1 MFLQKKII
9 LIFFTIFFIFILY
22 SNIFAITITNY
33 KPKYGITNERV
44 NFRSSTSVVPGS
56 IISTLSKNTKLKIV
70 GTIDNFYIVQLESNK
85 VGCIDKQ
92 YITINNVK
100 PKTID
105 YTSVSKYTATII
117 NNSTNVRRGPSTNFT
132 RVTRLNKGTTVTVIG
147 KINNFNLIIY
157 GTNKIGMVDS
167 SLISKTGTPSNN
179 TQNNSN
185 TSTNLSNE
193 DLLLKYINDER
204 LKNKLSAL
212 KTDNRLQEVAEL
224 KSKDMVNNNYFSH
237 TSPSYG
243 SPFNMMKNFGITY
256 ITAGEN
262 IAGNS
267 TMKRIFDSWIQSE
280 GHRKNI
286 LSNSYNYIGLGV
298 VSSEKYGYIATAM
311 FIGK

>member
-1 MFLQKKII
+1 MFLKRKFI
-9 LIFFTIFFIFILY
+9 LIFFTVFSIFILY
-22 SNIFAITITNY
+22 SNVFGANITNY
-33 KPKYGITNERV
+33 KPKYGITNEIV

-56 IISTLSKNTKLKIV
+56 VISTLSKNTKLKIV

-85 VGCIDKQ
+85 VGCIDKR

-100 PKTID
+100 PSTID
-105 YTSVSKYTATII
+105 YTSVLKYTATVV
-117 NNSTNVRRGPSTNFT
+117 NDSTNVRRGPSTNFT
-132 RVTRLNKGTTVTVIG
+132 RVTRLNKGTKVTVIG
-147 KINNFNLIIY
+147 KVNSFSLIIY
-157 GTNKIGMVDS
+157 GTNKIGMVES
-167 SLISKTGTPSNN
+167 SLISKTIISNN

-204 LKNKLSAL
+204 IKNKLPVL
-212 KTDNRLQEVAEL
+212 KTDNRLQEIAEL
-224 KSKDMVNNNYFSH
+224 KSKDMVSNDYFSH

-267 TMKRIFDSWIQSE
+267 TMKKIFDSWMESE
-280 GHRKNI
+280 NHRKNI
-286 LSNSYNYIGLGV
+286 LSNAYNYIGLGV
-298 VSSEKYGYIATAM
+298 VNSERYGYIATSM
-311 FIGK
+311 LIGK